1 MCYRTRLNT
10 QLEEVE
16 KSFDAHF
23 LERERYA
30 PKEEINGF
38 SYAPYPII
46 TDENSKEILF
56 YDWGLIPFW
65 SKDDSI
71 KKYTL
76 NAKIETLD
84 KKPSYRN
91 SVNKRCLVIADG
103 FYEWQWLDPKGKEK
117 QKYLIR
123 PKDQEVFAFAGIY
136 SQWTNPETSKEV
148 GTFSIVTTEANE
160 LMSEIHNNKK
170 RMPIVLHKK
179 DREKWLSDK
188 DYSDFAFPYE
198 TELVAEKC

>member
-1 MCYRTRLNT
+1 MCYRTRLNAE
-10 QLEEVE
+10 LEEVE

-23 LERERYA
+23 LEKERYA
-30 PKEEINGF
+30 PKEEINAF

-56 YDWGLIPFW
+56 YEWGLIPFW

-103 FYEWQWLDPKGKEK
+103 FYEWQWLDAKGKEK

-123 PKDQEVFAFAGIY
+123 PKGQEVFAFAGIY
-136 SQWTNPETSKEV
+136 SQWTDPETEKEI

-170 RMPIVLHKK
+170 RMPIVLREK
-179 DREKWLSDK
+179 DRGNWLSDM

-198 TELVAEKC
+198 TELVAKKC

>member
-1 MCYRTRLNT
+1 MCYRTRLNA